1 MTEHQARKLASLTTP
16 LLLIALLTV
25 FVLLVGA
32 FGDRSLGRMAA
43 ETLIRVTLVVG
54 FWIFVGNSGVVSFGH
69 AAFACVGAY
78 VSAWVTLKPDMKTL
92 LLTGLPDWLAQA
104 EWHVLPAALAAGA
117 VAAVLALVTGAAIL
131 RLSGIAASIATFAFL
146 AMVNTIWANWTPV
159 TGGTSSV
166 VGLARYVS
174 PWVGLG
180 WAAAAI
186 VVAAVYATSASGLA
200 LRATREDEVAASAS
214 GIDRYRHRLA
224 AYTVSAFFCGVGG
237 ALMGHFIGVIN
248 PDGFYLSLTFLM
260 LAMLVM
266 GGIGSLSGA
275 VVGVLVVSIAVE
287 GLVRLEKGVTLGATE
302 IALPAGSQE
311 ILIGL
316 AMILVLIFRPA
327 GLLAGR
333 DLSLPAAWVAG
344 RANTTK

>member
-1 MTEHQARKLASLTTP
+1 MVMAAQGPVEYATRLLEALPEFDARSFILSRDTP
-16 LLLIALLTV
+16 GSDKFRYVQSQHMGTQV
-25 FVLLVGA
+25 FVNKS
-32 FGDRSLGRMAA
+32 RKES
-43 ETLIRVTLVVG
+43 
-54 FWIFVGNSGVVSFGH
+54 W
-69 AAFACVGAY
+69 
-78 VSAWVTLKPDMKTL
+78 P
-92 LLTGLPDWLAQA
+92 
-104 EWHVLPAALAAGA
+104 
-117 VAAVLALVTGAAIL
+117 
-131 RLSGIAASIATFAFL
+131 
-146 AMVNTIWANWTPV
+146 TP
-159 TGGTSSV
+159 
-166 VGLARYVS
+166 
-174 PWVGLG
+174 
-180 WAAAAI
+180 
-186 VVAAVYATSASGLA
+186 
-200 LRATREDEVAASAS
+200 
-214 GIDRYRHRLA
+214 
-224 AYTVSAFFCGVGG
+224 
-237 ALMGHFIGVIN
+237 IGVIN

-316 AMILVLIFRPA
+316 AMIFVLIFRPA